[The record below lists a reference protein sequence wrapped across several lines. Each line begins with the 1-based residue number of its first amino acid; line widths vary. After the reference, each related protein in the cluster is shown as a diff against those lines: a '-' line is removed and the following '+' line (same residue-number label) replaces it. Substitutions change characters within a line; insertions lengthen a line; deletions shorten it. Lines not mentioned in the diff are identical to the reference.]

1 MGDLLY
7 KVLLW
12 VIAIDV
18 FALGVMIVF
27 LINARI
33 NLKRDL
39 KEQEFYFRTIAT
51 IQSEKTSD
59 RAAERLRIPK
69 EALIQ
74 FCKLNNIELPENRID
89 RLEKERSHE
98 EQERERILSE
108 EAAWRAE
115 QERIIEERKKSQE
128 EESRKRKERLRKFG
142 FK

>member
-1 MGDLLY
+1 MSDFLY

-18 FALGVMIVF
+18 FALGVMIIF

-39 KEQEFYFRTIAT
+39 KQQEFFYRTFAILR
-51 IQSEKTSD
+51 SEKTCD
-59 RAAERLRIPK
+59 RAAERLKIPR
-69 EALIQ
+69 ETLIEY
-74 FCKLNNIELPENRID
+74 CKLNNIELPED
-89 RLEKERSHE
+89 RVARMDKERRHEEEEKER
-98 EQERERILSE
+98 ILNE

-128 EESRKRKERLRKFG
+128 EEARKRKERLRKFG